1 MAKMKLSLKVSA
13 LVALILISF
22 LMLMVVGLTALRIA
36 SNTDNQA
43 RVEQL
48 FRSTYN
54 IIVEMEKAVQRGEIE
69 ETKAKALATQLLR
82 ENKYHKS
89 EYVYVADE
97 ALNFIATPLDP
108 QLHGTSFNEFKD
120 GSGRS
125 VGQILQN
132 AVTKNP
138 SGIAEYE
145 WTQKQADG
153 SIEKKLSIAQQ
164 TPKWGWYV
172 GTGIGFAE
180 VEARFWAN
188 ARWQVLICLA
198 LTTALGILLFWSTRR
213 LLDDLGG
220 EPSEVLKLVQKV
232 ASGQLTGDNNKND
245 VRPDS
250 IYGSTLKLRAS
261 LASILGSVDSSIR
274 QLRQQTEDA
283 NRRSAEIDDTFEN
296 QRSEIDMV
304 ATAMTQMSSSSQTVA
319 ESANAA
325 ARSTEEAD
333 EQGVKA
339 HHIVNS
345 AVESI
350 TNLATQIDE
359 ASTVITALGNDVTNI
374 VSVLDVI
381 RGIADQTNLLAL
393 NAAIEAARA
402 GEQGRG
408 FAVVAEEVRN
418 LAKRTQDSTEE
429 IQHMIERLQSGSVK
443 GVETMAQSK
452 SSSEG
457 TVEQTQQAATALNQI
472 AQSLS
477 SITDMNNHIATAAD
491 QQNKVGDDISRRINM
506 IAESSHEA
514 AELVHAGKDA
524 TLTLTQLTDELEA
537 LMSHFRTS

>member
-1 MAKMKLSLKVSA
+1 MKLSLKVSA
-13 LVALILISF
+13 LVALILVSF

-48 FRSTYN
+48 FKSTYN
-54 IIVEMEKAVQRGEIE
+54 IIVEMEKAVKRGEIKE
-69 ETKAKALATQLLR
+69 EQAKALATQLLR

-120 GSGRS
+120 GNGRS

-132 AVTKNP
+132 AVNKNP
-138 SGIAEYE
+138 NGIAQYE

-153 SIEKKLSIAQQ
+153 SIEEKLSIAQQ
-164 TPKWGWYV
+164 TPVWGWYV

-180 VEARFWAN
+180 VEARFWSN
-188 ARWQVLICLA
+188 ARWQVLICLT
-198 LTTALGILLFWSTRR
+198 LTTALGVLLFWSTRR

-220 EPSEVLKLVQKV
+220 EPSEVLRLVQKV
-232 ASGQLTGDNNKND
+232 ASGQLTGNNNKQD

-261 LASILGSVDSSIR
+261 LASILGSIDNSIG

-283 NRRSAEIDDTFEN
+283 NRRSAEIDETFEG

-339 HHIVNS
+339 HDIINT
-345 AVESI
+345 AVDSI
-350 TNLATQIDE
+350 TNLASQIDD

-429 IQHMIERLQSGSVK
+429 IQHMIERLQTGSVK
-443 GVETMAQSK
+443 GVETMEQSK

-457 TVEQTQQAATALNQI
+457 TVEQTQQAAIALNQI

-506 IAESSHEA
+506 IAESSHDA
-514 AELVHAGKDA
+514 AKLVHAGKDA
-524 TLTLTQLTDELEA
+524 THTLATLTDELEA
-537 LMSHFRTS
+537 LMSHFRTT